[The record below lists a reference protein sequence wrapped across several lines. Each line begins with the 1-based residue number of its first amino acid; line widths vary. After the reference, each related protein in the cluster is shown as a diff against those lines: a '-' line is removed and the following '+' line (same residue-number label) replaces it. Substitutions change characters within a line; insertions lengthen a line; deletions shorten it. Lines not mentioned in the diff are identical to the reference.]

1 MKRIIFT
8 ILTVFALAVQSAKAM
23 SYERAASEAR
33 FLTDK
38 MAYEL
43 NLDEFQYQ
51 RAYEIN
57 FNYFYN
63 LNDASDFYG
72 SYWRTRNNTLGII
85 LSALQFRKFCR
96 LDYFYRPVNI
106 YRNTWNFPI
115 YSRYP
120 RNRFFRPAPSRP
132 PRPPRP
138 RRDFHFESTGRPH
151 PPRTNFNIPRD
162 TRPDRSFN
170 NSPNRNDRKNFNS
183 ENRRN
188 NIRPSTRGNN
198 RRDENKFQIKRVRE
212 NNFSERKWR
221 R

>member
-8 ILTVFALAVQSAKAM
+8 ILAVFALAVPSANAM

-43 NLDEFQYQ
+43 NLDDYQYQ

-72 SYWRTRNNTLGII
+72 SYWRTRNSALGII
-85 LSALQFRKFCR
+85 LSALQFRNFCR

-106 YRNTWNFPI
+106 YRNAWSFPI
-115 YSRYP
+115 YRRYP
-120 RNRFFRPAPSRP
+120 RNRFFRPAPPRP
-132 PRPPRP
+132 PRPPHP
-138 RRDFHFESTGRPH
+138 QGGFHFESAGRPR
-151 PPRTNFNIPRD
+151 PPRQDYNRPRD
-162 TRPDRSFN
+162 IRPDRSFN
-170 NSPNRNDRKNFNS
+170 NIPKSNDRRDFMQD
-183 ENRRN
+183 NRRN
-188 NIRPSTRGNN
+188 NFRPSTRSDN
-198 RRDENKFQIKRVRE
+198 RRNENGFQMRRVRE
-212 NNFSERKWR
+212 NNFSDRNWR